1 MPGAD
6 RLALLGSM
14 LPDSVHTFAA
24 GGVGGPLLL
33 AAVVLERTPLL
44 SRDPEKRFVDTT

>member
-6 RLALLGSM
+6 RPALLGST
-14 LPDSVHTFAA
+14 LPDSEHTFAA
-24 GGVGGPLLL
+24 DCGPLLL

-44 SRDPEKRFVDTT
+44 SRDLEKRFVDTT